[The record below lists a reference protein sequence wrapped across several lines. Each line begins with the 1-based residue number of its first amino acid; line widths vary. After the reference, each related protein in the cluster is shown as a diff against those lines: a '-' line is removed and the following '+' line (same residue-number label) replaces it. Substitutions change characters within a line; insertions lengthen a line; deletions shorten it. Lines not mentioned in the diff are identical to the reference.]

1 LRHEAAQRAA
11 LRAAFAACDAG
22 AYQALGATGDR
33 SGACALA
40 ALVSSKHIWVANC
53 GDCRAVLVRR
63 AGAAALSKDHR
74 PDAPSERAR
83 MAPLAGAA
91 ATGKRGY
98 FQGLAVSRSLG
109 DFRTKMDHA
118 RAGAPPALPPL
129 LPAALQTVTSEP
141 EVAVAQRLASDELL
155 ILACDGVW
163 DVLSS
168 EEAAGLAR
176 AARAGGAATPQ
187 AIAAALIHE
196 ALERGS
202 NDNLTAIVADL
213 GGTAEA
219 GAASV

>member
-1 LRHEAAQRAA
+1 
-11 LRAAFAACDAG
+11 
-22 AYQALGATGDR
+22 
-33 SGACALA
+33 
-40 ALVSSKHIWVANC
+40 
-53 GDCRAVLVRR
+53 
-63 AGAAALSKDHR
+63 
-74 PDAPSERAR
+74 
-83 MAPLAGAA
+83 
-91 ATGKRGY
+91 
-98 FQGLAVSRSLG
+98 
-109 DFRTKMDHA
+109 
-118 RAGAPPALPPL
+118 
-129 LPAALQTVTSEP
+129 
-141 EVAVAQRLASDELL
+141 VAVAQRLASDELL